1 LSSLISQPGSL
12 VDWALGLSWTNI
24 GLNPDGFT
32 KNRHMVLVTADNL
45 AKSYGSVRAVNGLS
59 LKIDD
64 GSISGLIGPNG
75 AGKTTTI
82 KMILGLLRPDG
93 GRVETFG
100 HDPWDNPE
108 IRKLMG
114 VVYEKAFFPSHQKTL
129 DYLRRVCR
137 IYGMPESRALE
148 VLRMVQLE
156 YAKDRPIKGL
166 SAGMLQ
172 KFAIAHSMINHP
184 QLVIADEMTSNLDPQ
199 ARSSLLDLVLQLRR
213 EEKVT
218 FLLSSHI
225 LPELSRVCDSV
236 AIINWGKVL
245 ASGNVTELYSRYSS
259 GTVRITTDKPDALAV
274 ELRKLPYAKA
284 VQSDYRSV
292 AVQVQPQDQDKLYE
306 DSPRLA
312 RSIGAKIQGIE
323 TGSASLEELYNM
335 VVSGRA

>member
-1 LSSLISQPGSL
+1 
-12 VDWALGLSWTNI
+12 
-24 GLNPDGFT
+24 
-32 KNRHMVLVTADNL
+32 MVLVTAENL
-45 AKSYGSVRAVNGLS
+45 EKSYGRIRAVNGLS

-82 KMILGLLRPDG
+82 KMILGLLRPEG
-93 GRVETFG
+93 GRVQTFG
-100 HDPWDNPE
+100 QNPWDNPE

-114 VVYEKAFFPSHQKTL
+114 VVYEKALFPSHQKAL
-129 DYLRRVCR
+129 DYLQRVCR
-137 IYGMPESRALE
+137 IYGVPESRALE

-156 YAKDRPIKGL
+156 YARDRPIKGL

-172 KFAIAHSMINHP
+172 KFAIAHAMINHP

-199 ARSSLLDLVLQLRR
+199 ARSSLLDLVLQLRKD
-213 EEKVT
+213 EKVT

-236 AIINWGKVL
+236 SIINWGKVL
-245 ASGNVTELYSRYSS
+245 ASGNVNELYARYSA
-259 GTVRITTDKPDALAV
+259 GTVRITTDKPDPLAV
-274 ELRKLPYAKA
+274 ELRKLPYVKG

-292 AVQVQPQDQDKLYE
+292 AVEVQPEDQDKLYE

-312 RSIGAKIQGIE
+312 RAISAKIQGIE

-335 VVSGRA
+335 VVSGKA

>member
-1 LSSLISQPGSL
+1 MHYRMGRRTRAYAWPVESVIWACVLALEGDLQLFELATSSLRYGVDRSCSPLGSFL
-12 VDWALGLSWTNI
+12 TVQFWPTAFER
-24 GLNPDGFT
+24 NPI
-32 KNRHMVLVTADNL
+32 RMVV
-45 AKSYGSVRAVNGLS
+45 
-59 LKIDD
+59 
-64 GSISGLIGPNG
+64 
-75 AGKTTTI
+75 
-82 KMILGLLRPDG
+82 GLLRADC
-93 GRVETFG
+93 GRLETFG

-245 ASGNVTELYSRYSS
+245 ASGNVTELYSTYSS

-274 ELRKLPYAKA
+274 ELRMLP
-284 VQSDYRSV
+284 S
-292 AVQVQPQDQDKLYE
+292 
-306 DSPRLA
+306 
-312 RSIGAKIQGIE
+312 
-323 TGSASLEELYNM
+323 
-335 VVSGRA
+335 

>member
-1 LSSLISQPGSL
+1 
-12 VDWALGLSWTNI
+12 
-24 GLNPDGFT
+24 
-32 KNRHMVLVTADNL
+32 MVLVTAENL
-45 AKSYGSVRAVNGLS
+45 AKSYGRVRAVNGLS

-82 KMILGLLRPDG
+82 KMILGLLRPDA
-93 GRVETFG
+93 GRVQTFG
-100 HDPWDNPE
+100 QNPWDNPE

-114 VVYEKAFFPSHQKTL
+114 VVYEKALFPSHQRAL
-129 DYLRRVCR
+129 DYLQRVCR
-137 IYGMPESRALE
+137 IYGVPESRALE

-156 YAKDRPIKGL
+156 YARDRPIKGL

-172 KFAIAHSMINHP
+172 KFAIAHAMINHP

-199 ARSSLLDLVLQLRR
+199 ARSSLLDLVLQLRKD
-213 EEKVT
+213 EKVT

-236 AIINWGKVL
+236 SIINWGKVL
-245 ASGNVTELYSRYSS
+245 ASGNVNELYARYSA

-274 ELRKLPYAKA
+274 ELRKLPYVKG
-284 VQSDYRSV
+284 VQPDYRSV
-292 AVQVQPQDQDKLYE
+292 AVQVQPEDQDKLYE

-312 RSIGAKIQGIE
+312 RAISAKIQGIE

-335 VVSGRA
+335 VVSGKV

>member
-1 LSSLISQPGSL
+1 
-12 VDWALGLSWTNI
+12 
-24 GLNPDGFT
+24 
-32 KNRHMVLVTADNL
+32 MVLVTAENL
-45 AKSYGSVRAVNGLS
+45 AKSYGRVRAVNGLS
-59 LKIDD
+59 LQIDD

-93 GRVETFG
+93 GKVQTFG
-100 HDPWDNPE
+100 QNPWDNPE

-114 VVYEKAFFPSHQKTL
+114 VVYEKALFPSYQRAL
-129 DYLRRVCR
+129 DYLQRVCR
-137 IYGMPESRALE
+137 IYGVPESRALE

-156 YAKDRPIKGL
+156 YARDRPIKGL

-172 KFAIAHSMINHP
+172 KFAIAHAMINHP

-199 ARSSLLDLVLQLRR
+199 ARSSLLDLVLQLRKD
-213 EEKVT
+213 EKVT

-236 AIINWGKVL
+236 SIINFGKVL
-245 ASGNVTELYSRYSS
+245 ASGNVNELYAKYSA

-274 ELRKLPYAKA
+274 ELRKLPYVKG

-292 AVQVQPQDQDKLYE
+292 AVQARPEDQDKLYE

-312 RSIGAKIQGIE
+312 RAISAKIQGIE

-335 VVSGRA
+335 VVTGKA

>member
-1 LSSLISQPGSL
+1 
-12 VDWALGLSWTNI
+12 
-24 GLNPDGFT
+24 
-32 KNRHMVLVTADNL
+32 MVLVTAENL
-45 AKSYGSVRAVNGLS
+45 AKSYGRVRAVNGLS

-64 GSISGLIGPNG
+64 GSISALIGPNG

-93 GRVETFG
+93 GMVQTFG
-100 HDPWDNPE
+100 QNPWDNPE

-114 VVYEKAFFPSHQKTL
+114 VVYEKALFPSHQRAL
-129 DYLRRVCR
+129 DYLQRVCR
-137 IYGMPESRALE
+137 IYGVPESRALE

-156 YAKDRPIKGL
+156 YARDRPIKGL

-172 KFAIAHSMINHP
+172 KFAIAHAMINHP

-199 ARSSLLDLVLQLRR
+199 ARSSLLDLVLQLRKD
-213 EEKVT
+213 EKVT

-236 AIINWGKVL
+236 SIINWGKVL
-245 ASGNVTELYSRYSS
+245 ASGNVNELYARYSA
-259 GTVRITTDKPDALAV
+259 GTVRITTDKPDVLAV
-274 ELRKLPYAKA
+274 ELRKLPYVKG

-292 AVQVQPQDQDKLYE
+292 AVQVQPENQDKLYE

-312 RSIGAKIQGIE
+312 RAISAKIQGIE

-335 VVSGRA
+335 VVSGKA

>member
-1 LSSLISQPGSL
+1 
-12 VDWALGLSWTNI
+12 
-24 GLNPDGFT
+24 
-32 KNRHMVLVTADNL
+32 MVLVTAENL
-45 AKSYGSVRAVNGLS
+45 AKSYGRVRAVNGLS
-59 LKIDD
+59 LKIDE

-93 GRVETFG
+93 GMVQTFG
-100 HDPWDNPE
+100 ENPWDNPE

-114 VVYEKAFFPSHQKTL
+114 VVYEKAFFPSNQRAL
-129 DYLRRVCR
+129 DYLQRVCR
-137 IYGMPESRALE
+137 IYGVLESRALE

-156 YAKDRPIKGL
+156 YARDRPIKGL

-172 KFAIAHSMINHP
+172 KFAIAHAMINHP

-199 ARSSLLDLVLQLRR
+199 ARRSLLDLVLQLRKD
-213 EEKVT
+213 EKVT

-236 AIINWGKVL
+236 SIINWGKVL
-245 ASGNVTELYSRYSS
+245 ASGNVNELYVRYSA
-259 GTVRITTDKPDALAV
+259 GTVRITTDKPEALAV
-274 ELRKLPYAKA
+274 ELRKLPYVKG

-292 AVQVQPQDQDKLYE
+292 AVQVQPEDQDKLYE

-312 RSIGAKIQGIE
+312 RAISAKIQGIE

-335 VVSGRA
+335 VVTGKA

>member
-1 LSSLISQPGSL
+1 
-12 VDWALGLSWTNI
+12 
-24 GLNPDGFT
+24 
-32 KNRHMVLVTADNL
+32 MVLVTAENL
-45 AKSYGSVRAVNGLS
+45 AKSYGRVRAVNGLS

-75 AGKTTTI
+75 EGKTTTI

-93 GRVETFG
+93 GMVQTFG
-100 HDPWDNPE
+100 ENPWDNPE

-114 VVYEKAFFPSHQKTL
+114 VVYEKALFPSHQRAL
-129 DYLRRVCR
+129 DYLQRVCR
-137 IYGMPESRALE
+137 IYGVLESRALE

-156 YAKDRPIKGL
+156 YARDRPIKGL

-172 KFAIAHSMINHP
+172 KFAIAHAMINHP

-199 ARSSLLDLVLQLRR
+199 ARSSLLDLVLQLRKD
-213 EEKVT
+213 EKVT

-236 AIINWGKVL
+236 SIINWGKVL
-245 ASGNVTELYSRYSS
+245 ASGNVNELYARYSA

-274 ELRKLPYAKA
+274 ELRKLPYVKGA
-284 VQSDYRSV
+284 QSDFRSV
-292 AVQVQPQDQDKLYE
+292 AVQVQPEDQDKLFE

-312 RSIGAKIQGIE
+312 RAISAKIQGIE

-335 VVSGRA
+335 VVTGKA

>member
-1 LSSLISQPGSL
+1 
-12 VDWALGLSWTNI
+12 
-24 GLNPDGFT
+24 
-32 KNRHMVLVTADNL
+32 MVLVTAENL
-45 AKSYGSVRAVNGLS
+45 AKSYGRVRAVNGLS

-93 GRVETFG
+93 GKVLTFG
-100 HDPWDNPE
+100 QNPWDNPE

-114 VVYEKAFFPSHQKTL
+114 VVYEKAFFPSNQRAL
-129 DYLRRVCR
+129 DYLQRVCR
-137 IYGMPESRALE
+137 IYGVPESRALE
-148 VLRMVQLE
+148 VLRAVQLE
-156 YAKDRPIKGL
+156 NARDRPIRGL

-172 KFAIAHSMINHP
+172 KFAIAHAMINHP

-199 ARSSLLDLVLQLRR
+199 ARSSLLDLVLQLRKD
-213 EEKVT
+213 EKVT

-236 AIINWGKVL
+236 SIINWGKVL
-245 ASGNVTELYSRYSS
+245 ASGNVNELYARYSA

-274 ELRKLPYAKA
+274 ELRKLPYVKGA
-284 VQSDYRSV
+284 QSDYRSV
-292 AVQVQPQDQDKLYE
+292 AVQVQPEDQDKLYE

-312 RSIGAKIQGIE
+312 RAISAKIQGIE

-335 VVSGRA
+335 VVTGKA

>member
-1 LSSLISQPGSL
+1 
-12 VDWALGLSWTNI
+12 
-24 GLNPDGFT
+24 
-32 KNRHMVLVTADNL
+32 MVLVVAENI

-59 LKIDD
+59 LRIDD
-64 GSISGLIGPNG
+64 GSVSGLIGPNG

-82 KMILGLLRPDG
+82 KMILGLLRPEA
-93 GRVETFG
+93 GRVQTLG
-100 HDPWDNPE
+100 QDPWDNPD

-114 VVYEKAFFPSHQKTL
+114 VVYEKALFPSHQRAL
-129 DYLRRVCR
+129 DYLQRVCR

-172 KFAIAHSMINHP
+172 KFAIAHAMINHP

-199 ARSSLLDLVLQLRR
+199 ARSSLLDLVLQLRKD
-213 EEKVT
+213 EKVS

-236 AIINWGKVL
+236 AIINWGKVI
-245 ASGNVTELYSRYSS
+245 ASGNVNELYEKYSA

-274 ELRKLPYAKA
+274 ELRKLPYVKG
-284 VQSDYRSV
+284 VQSDYRSIS
-292 AVQVQPQDQDKLYE
+292 VQVQSQDQDKLYE

-312 RSIGAKIQGIE
+312 RAIGAKIQGIE

>member
-1 LSSLISQPGSL
+1 
-12 VDWALGLSWTNI
+12 
-24 GLNPDGFT
+24 
-32 KNRHMVLVTADNL
+32 MVLVTAENL
-45 AKSYGSVRAVNGLS
+45 AKSYGRVRAVNGLS

-64 GSISGLIGPNG
+64 GSIAGLIGPNG

-93 GRVETFG
+93 GKVQTLG
-100 HDPWDNPE
+100 QNPWDNPE

-114 VVYEKAFFPSHQKTL
+114 VVYEKALFPSHQKAL
-129 DYLRRVCR
+129 DYLQRVCR
-137 IYGMPESRALE
+137 IYGVPESRALE

-172 KFAIAHSMINHP
+172 KFAIAHAMINHP

-199 ARSSLLDLVLQLRR
+199 ARSSLLDLVLQLRKN
-213 EEKVT
+213 EKVT

-236 AIINWGKVL
+236 SIINWGKVL
-245 ASGNVTELYSRYSS
+245 ASGNVNELYARYSA

-274 ELRKLPYAKA
+274 ELRKLPYVKG
-284 VQSDYRSV
+284 VQPDYRSV
-292 AVQVQPQDQDKLYE
+292 AVQVQPEDQDKLYE

-312 RSIGAKIQGIE
+312 RAISAKIQGIE

-335 VVSGRA
+335 VVTGKA

>member
-1 LSSLISQPGSL
+1 
-12 VDWALGLSWTNI
+12 
-24 GLNPDGFT
+24 
-32 KNRHMVLVTADNL
+32 MVLVAAENL
-45 AKSYGSVRAVNGLS
+45 AKSYGRVRAVNGLS

-64 GSISGLIGPNG
+64 GSVSGLIGPNG

-93 GRVETFG
+93 GKVQTFG
-100 HDPWDNPE
+100 QNPWDNPE

-114 VVYEKAFFPSHQKTL
+114 VVYEKALFPSHQKAL
-129 DYLRRVCR
+129 DYLQRVCR
-137 IYGMPESRALE
+137 IYGVLESRALE

-156 YAKDRPIKGL
+156 YARDRPIKGL

-172 KFAIAHSMINHP
+172 KFAIAHAMINHP

-199 ARSSLLDLVLQLRR
+199 ARSSLLDLVLQLRKD
-213 EEKVT
+213 EKVT

-236 AIINWGKVL
+236 SIINWGKVL
-245 ASGNVTELYSRYSS
+245 ASGNVNELYARYSA

-274 ELRKLPYAKA
+274 ELRKLPYVKG

-292 AVQVQPQDQDKLYE
+292 AVQVQPEDQDKLYE

-312 RSIGAKIQGIE
+312 RAIGAKIQGIE

-335 VVSGRA
+335 VVTGKA

>member
-1 LSSLISQPGSL
+1 
-12 VDWALGLSWTNI
+12 
-24 GLNPDGFT
+24 
-32 KNRHMVLVTADNL
+32 MVLVTAENL
-45 AKSYGSVRAVNGLS
+45 AKSYGRVRAVNGLS

-93 GRVETFG
+93 GKVLTFG
-100 HDPWDNPE
+100 QNPWDNPE

-114 VVYEKAFFPSHQKTL
+114 VVYEKAFFPSNQRAL
-129 DYLRRVCR
+129 DYLQRVCR
-137 IYGMPESRALE
+137 IYGVPESRALE
-148 VLRMVQLE
+148 VLRAVQLE
-156 YAKDRPIKGL
+156 NARDRPIRGL

-172 KFAIAHSMINHP
+172 KFAIAHAMINHP

-199 ARSSLLDLVLQLRR
+199 ARSSLLDLVLQLRKD
-213 EEKVT
+213 EKVT

-236 AIINWGKVL
+236 SIINWGKVL
-245 ASGNVTELYSRYSS
+245 ASGNVNELYARYSA

-274 ELRKLPYAKA
+274 ELRKLPYVKG

-292 AVQVQPQDQDKLYE
+292 AVQVQAEDQDKLYE

-312 RSIGAKIQGIE
+312 RAISAKIQGIE

-335 VVSGRA
+335 VVTGKA

>member
-1 LSSLISQPGSL
+1 
-12 VDWALGLSWTNI
+12 
-24 GLNPDGFT
+24 
-32 KNRHMVLVTADNL
+32 MVLVTAENL
-45 AKSYGSVRAVNGLS
+45 AKSYGSIRAVDGLS

-64 GSISGLIGPNG
+64 GSISGLVGPNG

-82 KMILGLLRPDG
+82 KMILGLLRPDAG
-93 GRVETFG
+93 KVETFG

-108 IRKLMG
+108 IRTLIG
-114 VVYEKAFFPSHQKTL
+114 VVFEKAFFPSHQKTL
-129 DYLRRVCR
+129 DYLERVCR
-137 IYGMPESRALE
+137 IFGMPESRALE

-156 YAKDRPIKGL
+156 YAQDRPIKGL

-172 KFAIAHSMINHP
+172 KFAIAHAMINHP

-199 ARSSLLDLVLQLRR
+199 ARSALLDLVLQLRKD
-213 EEKVT
+213 EKVT

-236 AIINWGKVL
+236 AIINWGRVL
-245 ASGNVTELYSRYSS
+245 ASGNVTELYAKYSA
-259 GTVRITTDKPDALAV
+259 GTVRITTDKPDALAI
-274 ELRKLPYAKA
+274 ELRKLPYVKG
-284 VQSDYRSV
+284 VQADYRSV

-312 RSIGAKIQGIE
+312 RGIGAKIQGIE

-335 VVSGRA
+335 VVSRRA

>member
-1 LSSLISQPGSL
+1 
-12 VDWALGLSWTNI
+12 
-24 GLNPDGFT
+24 
-32 KNRHMVLVTADNL
+32 MVLVTAENL
-45 AKSYGSVRAVNGLS
+45 AKSYGRVRAVNGLS

-64 GSISGLIGPNG
+64 GSIAGLIGPNG

-93 GRVETFG
+93 GKVQTLG
-100 HDPWDNPE
+100 QNPWDNPE

-114 VVYEKAFFPSHQKTL
+114 VVYEKALFPSHQKAL
-129 DYLRRVCR
+129 DYLQRVCR
-137 IYGMPESRALE
+137 IYGVPESRALE

-172 KFAIAHSMINHP
+172 KFAIAHAMINHP

-199 ARSSLLDLVLQLRR
+199 ARSSLLDLVLQLRKD
-213 EEKVT
+213 EKVT

-236 AIINWGKVL
+236 SIINWGKVL
-245 ASGNVTELYSRYSS
+245 ASGNVNELYARYSA

-274 ELRKLPYAKA
+274 ELRKLPYVKG
-284 VQSDYRSV
+284 VQPDYRSV
-292 AVQVQPQDQDKLYE
+292 AVQVQPEDQDKLYE

-312 RSIGAKIQGIE
+312 RAISAKIQGIE

-335 VVSGRA
+335 VVSGKV

>member
-1 LSSLISQPGSL
+1 
-12 VDWALGLSWTNI
+12 
-24 GLNPDGFT
+24 
-32 KNRHMVLVTADNL
+32 MVLVTAEGL

-93 GRVETFG
+93 GRVQTFG
-100 HDPWDNPE
+100 QNPWDNPE

-114 VVYEKAFFPSHQKTL
+114 VVYEKALFPSHQRAL
-129 DYLRRVCR
+129 DYLQRVCR
-137 IYGMPESRALE
+137 IYGVPESRALE

-156 YAKDRPIKGL
+156 YARDRPIKGL

-172 KFAIAHSMINHP
+172 KFAIAHAMINHP

-199 ARSSLLDLVLQLRR
+199 ARSSLLDLVLQLRKD
-213 EEKVT
+213 EKVT

-236 AIINWGKVL
+236 SIINWGKVL
-245 ASGNVTELYSRYSS
+245 ASGNVNELYARYSA

-274 ELRKLPYAKA
+274 ELRKLLYVKG
-284 VQSDYRSV
+284 VQLDYRSV
-292 AVQVQPQDQDKLYE
+292 AVQVQPEDQDKLYE
-306 DSPRLA
+306 DSPMLA
-312 RSIGAKIQGIE
+312 RAISAKIQGIE

-335 VVSGRA
+335 VVSGKA

>member
-1 LSSLISQPGSL
+1 M
-12 VDWALGLSWTNI
+12 A
-24 GLNPDGFT
+24 
-32 KNRHMVLVTADNL
+32 LVTAENL
-45 AKSYGSVRAVNGLS
+45 AKSYGRVRAVNGLS
-59 LKIDD
+59 LKIDE

-93 GRVETFG
+93 GMVQTFG
-100 HDPWDNPE
+100 ENPWDNPE

-114 VVYEKAFFPSHQKTL
+114 VVYEKALFPSHQKAL
-129 DYLRRVCR
+129 DYLQRVCR
-137 IYGMPESRALE
+137 IYGVPESRALE

-156 YAKDRPIKGL
+156 YARDRPIKGL

-172 KFAIAHSMINHP
+172 KFAIAHAMINHP

-199 ARSSLLDLVLQLRR
+199 ARSSLLDLVLQLRKD
-213 EEKVT
+213 EKVT

-236 AIINWGKVL
+236 SIINWGKVL
-245 ASGNVTELYSRYSS
+245 ASGNVNELYARYSA

-274 ELRKLPYAKA
+274 ELRKLPYVKG
-284 VQSDYRSV
+284 VQLDYRSV
-292 AVQVQPQDQDKLYE
+292 AVQVQPEDQDKLYE

-312 RSIGAKIQGIE
+312 RAISAKIQGIE

-335 VVSGRA
+335 VVTGKA